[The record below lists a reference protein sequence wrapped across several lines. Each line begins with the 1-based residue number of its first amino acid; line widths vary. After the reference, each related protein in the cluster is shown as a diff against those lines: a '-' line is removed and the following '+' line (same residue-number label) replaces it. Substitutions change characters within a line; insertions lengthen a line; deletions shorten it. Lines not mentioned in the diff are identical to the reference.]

1 MVPFRITCR
10 EAQELLSLQRD
21 TSLGPLRRLRLRTHL
36 WMCHGCR
43 EVMRHFEI
51 LSRAARRLGS

>member
-1 MVPFRITCR
+1 MFPLRITCR

-21 TSLGPLRRLRLRTHL
+21 TSLGRVRRLQLRMHL
-36 WMCHGCR
+36 WVCHGCR